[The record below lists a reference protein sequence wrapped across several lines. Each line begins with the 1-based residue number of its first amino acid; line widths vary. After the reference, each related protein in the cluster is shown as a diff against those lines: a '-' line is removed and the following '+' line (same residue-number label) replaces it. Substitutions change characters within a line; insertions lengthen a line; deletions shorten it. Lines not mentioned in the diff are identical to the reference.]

1 MVEAN
6 IKSLSQF
13 LARNLKDS
21 GVKQSQLLELM
32 AQFNGFKDW
41 NALSANL
48 KDVDDIDF
56 SEVNR
61 LNWTNPQYLHIDNGG
76 LTISYNPFN
85 QMMKFECGFFGYSS
99 HVHCIK
105 MKFEDIDNLIKDLEN
120 PQNPPDLWDDV
131 NAVESVRKI
140 VSGVK
145 VSDSNLVLKTETTEF
160 SISLMAIKQ
169 ELIDA
174 LKRIK
179 GLSQALKEIRNA
191 GLVAKMGVA
200 KSDVTPVFQVAE
212 KVSGIYLHG
221 VYLGRRK
228 VWIEI
233 NGKKVDASFYSL
245 EVGGVPFDIE
255 KFLKRI
261 V

>member
-13 LARNLKDS
+13 LARNLKES
-21 GVKQSQLLELM
+21 GIKQSQLLELM

-41 NALSANL
+41 NALSASL
-48 KDVDDIDF
+48 KDVDDIDLN
-56 SEVNR
+56 EINR
-61 LNWTNPQYLHIDNGG
+61 LSWTNPQYLHIDNGG

-99 HVHCIK
+99 HIHCLK

-120 PQNPPDLWDDV
+120 PQNPPDFWEDV
-131 NAVESVRKI
+131 NAVEPFRKI
-140 VSGVK
+140 ISGMK

-160 SISLMAIKQ
+160 SISLMDIKLK
-169 ELIDA
+169 LIDA
-174 LKRIK
+174 LKRVK
-179 GLSQALKEIRNA
+179 GLSKTLKEIRET
-191 GLVAKMGVA
+191 GIIAKMGVA
-200 KSDVTPVFQVAE
+200 KSDVKPVFQVAE
-212 KVSGIYLHG
+212 KVTGIYLS
-221 VYLGRRK
+221 RRK
-228 VWIEI
+228 VLIEL
-233 NGKKVDASFYSL
+233 NGKNVDASFYSL
-245 EVGGVPFDIE
+245 EVNGVPFDVQ